1 MSKESVKKVI
11 AVPKSMRW
19 SRKNHLLA
27 SLLASNS
34 AIFEN
39 FAYDPSRKRWAPE
52 FAFWRM
58 HSTSFGQKNWMGFPK
73 SLFLTVC
80 SIGGGGGV
88 FITIWRFNC
97 YFLSLLGTFHACF
110 LAYIECRSTTKWGLV
125 RLAASPL
132 RIFVGALRINLPI
145 CLFLDCSIVL
155 KINWTYVRSLGL
167 LENLVS

>member
-1 MSKESVKKVI
+1 MSKESVRKVI

-39 FAYDPSRKRWAPE
+39 FAYDPSRKRWAQE

-73 SLFLTVC
+73 SLFLTEYEEE
-80 SIGGGGGV
+80 V
-88 FITIWRFNC
+88 FFVTIWRFNC

-145 CLFLDCSIVL
+145 CLFVDCSIGP
-155 KINWTYVRSLGL
+155 KN
-167 LENLVS
+167 

>member
-1 MSKESVKKVI
+1 MIWCFIDIPTVHCAKNNFREVLINCVSFKIPLQAAKEWLQTGQTVSQVFLVKNILLSKNTSKSIESSSTLSLHCQWQFMSKESVRKVI

-73 SLFLTVC
+73 SLFLTV
-80 SIGGGGGV
+80 
-88 FITIWRFNC
+88 
-97 YFLSLLGTFHACF
+97 
-110 LAYIECRSTTKWGLV
+110 
-125 RLAASPL
+125 
-132 RIFVGALRINLPI
+132 
-145 CLFLDCSIVL
+145 
-155 KINWTYVRSLGL
+155 
-167 LENLVS
+167 